1 MSPGLPHDIS
11 LGVIFSNGILGQ
23 IQHLFLSSLLRLSN
37 VPVPK
42 PIMTEAGP
50 LSDPYSGHLVRVVGV
65 GRGASVLAVQAQIM
79 LEGSV
84 VCRPTPFLSTSGTVD
99 KLLNHTVSVFSAVK
113 WEQHIDLTDLL

>member
-1 MSPGLPHDIS
+1 M
-11 LGVIFSNGILGQ
+11 
-23 IQHLFLSSLLRLSN
+23 
-37 VPVPK
+37 
-42 PIMTEAGP
+42 
-50 LSDPYSGHLVRVVGV
+50 RVVGV

-84 VCRPTPFLSTSGTVD
+84 VCIPTPFLSTSGTVD